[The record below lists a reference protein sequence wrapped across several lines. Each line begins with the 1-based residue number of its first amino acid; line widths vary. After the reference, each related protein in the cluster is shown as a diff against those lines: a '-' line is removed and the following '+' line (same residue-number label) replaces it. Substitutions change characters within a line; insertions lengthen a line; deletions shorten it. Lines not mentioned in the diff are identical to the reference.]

1 MFKKTKLNPE
11 LLKEELK
18 RFKVLESYDFY
29 QERKEEPKYD
39 EGLYEAEEEEETNED
54 LPPTDNEPDSDIDMA
69 AAGEIGDELGLD
81 ADPEAPVGELPEPEA
96 EPEGELEPETPD
108 ELGEPMEEPV
118 DDEVEIDVTSL
129 VQGSEEA
136 KSAAEE
142 ASKNSEMLL
151 SKLSDLEN
159 RIAKMDAVSSK
170 IENLEKE
177 IIKRNPTPVEKLEM
191 RSLDSFPYSQKLT
204 DYWKDKEG
212 AYDVMGNEEI
222 KKKEY
227 VLKKSDVDYSYSE
240 PNVKK
245 SFGFDDNKFEEEDDN
260 EF

>member
-29 QERKEEPKYD
+29 QESKEEPKYD
-39 EGLYEAEEEEETNED
+39 EGLYEAEDEETNDE
-54 LPPTDNEPDSDIDMA
+54 LPPTDNETDSDIDMDV
-69 AAGEIGDELGLD
+69 AGEIGDELGLD
-81 ADPEAPVGELPEPEA
+81 ADPEAPVGEMPEP
-96 EPEGELEPETPD
+96 EPETPD
-108 ELGEPMEEPV
+108 ELGEPMEEPMEEPV

-159 RIAKMDAVSSK
+159 RIAKMDAVSNK

-212 AYDVMGNEEI
+212 AYDVMGNEET

-227 VLKKSDVDYSYSE
+227 ILKKSDVDYSYSE
-240 PNVKK
+240 PNIKK
-245 SFGFDDNKFEEEDDN
+245 SFGFDDNQFDEEDDN